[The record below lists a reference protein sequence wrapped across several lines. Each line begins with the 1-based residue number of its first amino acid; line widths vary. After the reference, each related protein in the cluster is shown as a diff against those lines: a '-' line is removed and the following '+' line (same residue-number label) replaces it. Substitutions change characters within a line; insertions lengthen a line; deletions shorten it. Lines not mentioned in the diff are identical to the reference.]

1 MLNLAAVVAASVQLL
16 SSAAST
22 PLVEERQKV
31 VLRAALFVAVLWAR
45 PRGRGRG
52 QVSGT
57 VQERQE
63 IIRVHVVQLKTKKNQ
78 SINNRLQINQ

>member
-1 MLNLAAVVAASVQLL
+1 MGL
-16 SSAAST
+16 
-22 PLVEERQKV
+22 EERKE
-31 VLRAALFVAVLWAR
+31 AGIGWEEEGGGNKMG
-45 PRGRGRG
+45 RGRGRG